1 MAPTTV
7 RVRVA
12 PSPTGDPHVG
22 TAYIALYDYVFS
34 RQQGGQFVL
43 RIEDTDRT
51 RSTLE
56 SERMIIEALH
66 WIGLNYDEGPDVG
79 GPYGPYRQ
87 SERSEIYSK
96 YSQML
101 LDSGHAYRCFCT
113 ADRLAEMRKQME
125 KAKLPP
131 KYDGRCRGLSP
142 EEVQRNLDAGLPH
155 VVRLAVPRMGETSF
169 KDRVRGVVTIANEQ
183 IDDQVLMK
191 SDGFPTYHHANVVDD
206 YLMTITH
213 VLRAEEWISST
224 PKHVLLYEAFGWQP
238 PEFIHMPLLRNP
250 DKSKISKRKNPV
262 SLIWY
267 REEGYLPE
275 ALLNFLGNMGYS
287 FSDGREIF
295 TLDEMI
301 ADFSWDRVGTTG
313 PIFDF
318 QKLDHFNGTCIRKLS
333 VDELADRLLATAL
346 KDANPAEMAPWAV
359 KDGAIDRS
367 FLLKVVPLVQERMEK
382 LNRREFDAMADFF
395 FIPANELVYDPILLI
410 PKKQPASAVAPMLE
424 KAADAL
430 AALDRWDVATVE
442 DRLRTLSTE
451 LGWKAG
457 DLFMTIRIAITG
469 KKASPPL
476 VESMVVLGK
485 DESVKRVKRA
495 IGKMQV
501 G

>member
-1 MAPTTV
+1 MTV

-22 TAYIALYDYVFS
+22 TAYIALYDYVFA
-34 RQQGGQFVL
+34 RQQRGKFIL

-56 SERMIIEALH
+56 SERMIMESLH
-66 WIGLNYDEGPDVG
+66 WLGLDYDEGPDVG

-87 SERSEIYSK
+87 SERSEVYSK

-101 LDSGHAYRCFCT
+101 LESGHAYRCFCT
-113 ADRLAEMRKQME
+113 PQRLGQMRKEQE

-131 KYDGRCRGLSP
+131 KYDGRCRGLST
-142 EEVQRNLDAGLPH
+142 EEVQKNLDAGLPH
-155 VVRLAVPRMGETSF
+155 VVRLAVPRTGETSF
-169 KDRVRGVVTIANEQ
+169 ADKVRGVVTIANEQ
-183 IDDQVLMK
+183 IDDQVLIK
-191 SDGFPTYHHANVVDD
+191 SDGFPTYHLANVVDD
-206 YLMTITH
+206 HLMEITH
-213 VLRAEEWISST
+213 VIRAEEWISST
-224 PKHVLLYEAFGWQP
+224 PKHVLLYEAFGWHP

-250 DKSKISKRKNPV
+250 DKSKISKRRNPV
-262 SLIWY
+262 SLIWF

-301 ADFSWDRVGTTG
+301 ADFSWERVGKTG

-318 QKLDHFNGTCIRKLS
+318 QKLDHFNGTYIRKLS

-359 KDGAIDRS
+359 KDGALDRS
-367 FLLKVVPLVQERMEK
+367 FLLMVVPLVQERMEK
-382 LNRREFDAMADFF
+382 LNRREFDDMADFF
-395 FIPANELVYDPILLI
+395 FVPADKLVYDPALLV

-424 KAADAL
+424 KAAAAL
-430 AALDRWDVATVE
+430 AAVDRWDLPTVE
-442 DRLRTLSTE
+442 DRLRTLSTD

-485 DESVKRVKRA
+485 EESVRRVKVALERSQA
-495 IGKMQV
+495 I
-501 G
+501 